1 MDAVILQ
8 EEALQLPER
17 DRALLADKLL
27 ASLSPTSPEIEQAWI
42 RETNDRLDAFRQG
55 QIQAVDGEEAMAD
68 LKARFRR

>member
-27 ASLSPTSPEIEQAWI
+27 ASLSPTSPEIEHAWI